1 LVRGSKLKVLVA
13 GGAGFIGSHLVDL
26 LLANGYKVTVADD
39 FSKGELR
46 NIQHDLNNPNME
58 LLNCDLRRIDDSRQ
72 AIKGIDTVFLL
83 AASIGGIG
91 FFHKHQARILD
102 TNALLTSSIFNA
114 IVEEGAKRIIFVSS
128 SMVFERTDV
137 FPTPEDALEVTPAPA
152 TSYGFS
158 KLIGEYYCKA
168 YLEEHG
174 IKYTIIRP
182 FNCYGPREAPG
193 KEVGES
199 HVIPDLALKIIT
211 GSHPLEILG
220 SGDQTRSFTYVADV
234 VEAMKLAL
242 EKKEAENEDF
252 NIGSQE
258 ETSIKKLAETLWK
271 ICGRKEPLK
280 LKHLPSFKFDV
291 QRRIPDVQKAKEK
304 LGWYAKT
311 ELREGLEKTVQWVRT
326 HLHEV

>member
-1 LVRGSKLKVLVA
+1 MKVLVT

-26 LLANGYKVTVADD
+26 LLAKGFEVKVADD
-39 FSKGELR
+39 FSKGDIR
-46 NIQHDLNNPNME
+46 NIQHNLNNPKME
-58 LLNCDLRRIDDSRQ
+58 LMNCDLRHINNARQ
-72 AIKGIDTVFLL
+72 AVKDVDTVFLL

-91 FFHKHQARILD
+91 YFHKYPAKILD
-102 TNALLTSSIFNA
+102 TNALLTSNIFNA
-114 IVEEGAKRIIFVSS
+114 ATEKGAERVIFVSS
-128 SMVFERTDV
+128 SMVFERTKV
-137 FPTPEDALEVTPAPA
+137 FPTPEVSLERAPAPL

-168 YLEEHG
+168 YLEEYG
-174 IKYTIIRP
+174 LKYTIIRP
-182 FNCYGPREAPG
+182 FNCYGPREVPG

-199 HVIPDLALKIIT
+199 HAIPDLILKILR
-211 GSHPLEILG
+211 GSYPLEILG

-252 NIGSQE
+252 NIGSQD
-258 ETSIKKLAETLWK
+258 ETSINKLAEMLWE

-280 LKHLPSFKFDV
+280 LEHLPPFKFDV
-291 QRRIPDVQKAKEK
+291 KRRIPDVKKAREK

-311 ELREGLEKTVQWVRT
+311 DLHEGLEKTVQWLRT
-326 HLHEV
+326 HFYEV